1 MTYAISPY
9 GTYNA
14 YQPATIA
21 QLDRLR
27 RWVDRVADRC
37 DDMLDALDRIG
48 SESKDLHD
56 SITDLRNACGS
67 LAERI
72 DAVENKTDANTADIT
87 GLTQQVDDIN
97 ARITA
102 MESTGYITDV
112 SFTDLDTGVLI
123 TANGTKNTTHHQ
135 ITVEGDGYAMTR
147 VEHGQNSTAVH
158 VTGKGGLS
166 DPARIT
172 LSGDTADS
180 KLQLTA
186 PDGTQIGSVALS
198 SSDSTL
204 RHSVNDTVVDVTM
217 GEGLKKR
224 FDDTDRH
231 VNDTDRKHSQR
242 PTLDDIDIAVGN
254 AGTSTTYVW
263 RKLDGSTVR
272 SKTVDMDVVT
282 DGTVSATTEA
292 TTGGCTL
299 RLSAADQ
306 LKRLPLLE
314 SSAKLATDATG
325 LTLSHAVYHPQTG
338 AVSDDGADH
347 VAVSSDD
354 TMTVDL
360 THGIT
365 LSAGPTVAKAAEMD
379 DALSDAVSKKIRE
392 QADRI
397 DSLTHMV
404 AELQTA
410 VRTAMDTADRSVTN
424 ATLTLTG
431 EDDDGATV
439 TLSLLSRSGVE
450 VARLP
455 VTLRVKSTN
464 GTVKAGVQTNG
475 NVATLAIDVV

>member
-1 MTYAISPY
+1 MTYAINPY
-9 GTYNA
+9 ASYNA

-27 RWVDRVADRC
+27 HWTDRVADRC
-37 DDMLDALDRIG
+37 DDMLDALDRVTG
-48 SESKDLHD
+48 ENKELHD

-67 LAERI
+67 LAARI
-72 DAVENKTDANTADIT
+72 NAVENKTDANAAGIT
-87 GLTQQVDDIN
+87 DLNRQVDDIN

-102 MESTGYITDV
+102 VESSGYITGV

-123 TANGTKNTTHHQ
+123 TANGTKCTTHHQ
-135 ITVEGDGYAMTR
+135 ITVEGDGYSMAR

-158 VTGKGGLS
+158 LTGKGGLG

-186 PDGTQIGSVALS
+186 PDGTRIGSVALGS
-198 SSDSTL
+198 TDSTV
-204 RHSVNDTVVDVTM
+204 RQSVNGTDIDVTM
-217 GEGLKKR
+217 GDGLKKR
-224 FDDTDRH
+224 LDDTDSH
-231 VNDTDRKHSQR
+231 VDDTDRKHSQR

-254 AGTSTTYVW
+254 TGTSTTYVW
-263 RKLDGSTVR
+263 KKLDGTTVK

-282 DGTVSATTEA
+282 DGTVTATTEA

-299 RLSAADQ
+299 RLSATDQ

-314 SSAKLATDATG
+314 SSAKLATDTTG

-338 AVSDDGADH
+338 AVSDDGDDH
-347 VAVSSDD
+347 VPVSGDD

-365 LSAGPTVAKAAEMD
+365 LSAEPAVSKAAEMD
-379 DALSDAVSKKIRE
+379 DALSDILTKKIKE

-397 DSLTHMV
+397 DTLSHTV